1 MRHLADRVGQPEVVS
16 LMTALIQA
24 DEMGVSLGATLRIQS
39 DQVRSRRFIRAEKMA
54 NEAPVKILFPLVVF
68 IFPAV
73 FIILL
78 GPIVM
83 QLLRH
88 GF

>member
-1 MRHLADRVGQPEVVS
+1 
-16 LMTALIQA
+16 
-24 DEMGVSLGATLRIQS
+24 MGVSLGATLRIQS

-73 FIILL
+73 FMILL

-83 QLLRH
+83 QLLKH